1 MHLKMIGKH
10 PIHKW
15 PPLNLATIKV
25 LHGKAEVVTR
35 MVYSYVFDLGDESF
49 LDDQLK
55 ILRDI
60 ERTRSR

>member
-1 MHLKMIGKH
+1 
-10 PIHKW
+10 
-15 PPLNLATIKV
+15 
-25 LHGKAEVVTR
+25 
-35 MVYSYVFDLGDESF
+35 VFDLGDESF